1 MAILNDLMDWLGDV
15 FFVEKQI
22 VTTHEGYH
30 TERYSYSGNQA
41 LTVQLPFKDTVTETK
56 QVFNWSA
63 AAAFIIVVL
72 TFITVVTTF
81 RAAVLRK

>member
-15 FFVEKQI
+15 FFTEQQV
-22 VTTHEGYH
+22 VTTRSGYH

-41 LTVQLPFKDTVTETK
+41 LTVQLPFNETVTETK
-56 QVFNWSA
+56 HVFNWSA